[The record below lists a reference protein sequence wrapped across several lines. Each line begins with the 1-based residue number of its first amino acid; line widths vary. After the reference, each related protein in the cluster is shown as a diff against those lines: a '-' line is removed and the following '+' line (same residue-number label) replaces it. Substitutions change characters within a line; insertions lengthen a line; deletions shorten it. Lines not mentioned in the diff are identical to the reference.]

1 MKRWIESATG
11 HKFKITLDMKKLFLA
26 VMMFIGFIMTV
37 SESANFLPN
46 IIGLCLMVCSA
57 DNLHMFETNKK

>member
-1 MKRWIESATG
+1 
-11 HKFKITLDMKKLFLA
+11 MKKLFLA